1 MRETKRNLFHSF
13 GRKIFFFKFNK
24 ACIQCRLVKEL
35 TICPKG
41 GILYPLSSD
50 KIARN
55 IKKIILASLSDCY
68 CLS

>member
-1 MRETKRNLFHSF
+1 MRETKRNLFILSGEKYF
-13 GRKIFFFKFNK
+13 LKFNK

-68 CLS
+68 SLS